1 MKLSK
6 AQFCKYIN
14 KYKEML
20 EQEDKVL
27 DVLGV
32 DCEWVPSEWIIN
44 YYEMLSEL
52 CDLPEEKNAGTLLD
66 WFVFDTHF
74 GKEDNVILGNG
85 RRWIIS
91 SPDILYDFI
100 KEV

>member
-1 MKLSK
+1 MKLNK
-6 AQFCKYIN
+6 AQFCKYVD

-44 YYEMLSEL
+44 YYEILSDLCEL
-52 CDLPEEKNAGTLLD
+52 PKDKNTGTLLD

-74 GKEDNVILGNG
+74 GKEHNVILGNG
-85 RRWIIS
+85 RRWVIN
-91 SPDILYDFI
+91 SPEVLYDFI